1 MNSKAERVTA
11 ILALLLLM
19 LNLVPPLLKEN
30 EKYFD
35 NAYFTILYLLLSYVA
50 IVVPLFVKTWPF
62 IRVVCFVV
70 GGWFI
75 SALVFEFIN
84 WFEPEKVFN
93 DKEDNT
99 IYPQV
104 IVAFIISLSIYII
117 YRWRTQKHYNT

>member
-62 IRVVCFVV
+62 VRIVCFVV
-70 GGWFI
+70 GGWFL
-75 SALVFEFIN
+75 SALLFELIN
-84 WFEPEKVFN
+84 WFEP
-93 DKEDNT
+93 DK
-99 IYPQV
+99 IYNSSGDSLLYLQCV
-104 IVAFIISLSIYII
+104 MTFTLSLSIYVI
-117 YRWRTQKHYNT
+117 YKWKAPKP

>member
-70 GGWFI
+70 GGWFL
-75 SALVFEFIN
+75 SALLFELIN
-84 WFEPEKVFN
+84 WFEPEK
-93 DKEDNT
+93 
-99 IYPQV
+99 IYNASGDSLLYLQCV
-104 IVAFIISLSIYII
+104 MTFTLSLSIYVIFK
-117 YRWRTQKHYNT
+117 WKAPKP

>member
-30 EKYFD
+30 EMYFD

-62 IRVVCFVV
+62 VRIVCFVV
-70 GGWFI
+70 GGWFL
-75 SALVFEFIN
+75 SALLFELIN
-84 WFEPEKVFN
+84 WFEP
-93 DKEDNT
+93 DK
-99 IYPQV
+99 IYNSSGDSLLYLQCV
-104 IVAFIISLSIYII
+104 MTFTLSLSIYVI
-117 YRWRTQKHYNT
+117 YKWKAPKP

>member
-35 NAYFTILYLLLSYVA
+35 NAYFTILYLLLSYVS

-62 IRVVCFVV
+62 VRIVCFVV
-70 GGWFI
+70 GGWFL
-75 SALVFEFIN
+75 SALLFELIN
-84 WFEPEKVFN
+84 WFEP
-93 DKEDNT
+93 DK
-99 IYPQV
+99 IYNASGDSLLYLQCV
-104 IVAFIISLSIYII
+104 MTFTLSLSIYVI
-117 YRWRTQKHYNT
+117 YKWKAPKP

>member
-62 IRVVCFVV
+62 VRIFCFVV
-70 GGWFI
+70 GGWFL
-75 SALVFEFIN
+75 SALLFELIN
-84 WFEPEKVFN
+84 WFEP
-93 DKEDNT
+93 DK
-99 IYPQV
+99 IYNSSGDSLLYLQCV
-104 IVAFIISLSIYII
+104 MTFTLSLSIYVI
-117 YRWRTQKHYNT
+117 YKWKAPKP